1 MSLISV
7 ILPVFNGE
15 KTIQATVHSVLQQTF
30 DDFELIII
38 NASSCDSTLEVISRF
53 QDSRIKIFSYPK
65 ANVAVN
71 RNRGVE
77 HSVGEFVTFIDADD
91 LWTTDKLEAQYK
103 ALLDYPEAAVVYS
116 WTNCIDEN
124 GKFLRAC
131 SYVHHKGD
139 VYDKFLLDDFIGNGS
154 NVMMKRSAFLQV
166 GGFDEALSN
175 AQDTDMWLRLAANY
189 EFTVVTKPQILYRI
203 SPYSMSS
210 DIVGLEKS
218 NLQVISRAFANQKA
232 ESLQHL
238 KKYSIANLYKYLSY
252 KVLEVPPGKH
262 NTFQAMRILTTAIKT
277 DPSLIFK
284 PIMLKSFIKLMM
296 MAFLPPRL
304 SIKLFNKFTKLS
316 NTSTFLGYEKLS

>member
-1 MSLISV
+1 MPTISV
-7 ILPVFNGE
+7 IIPVFNGE
-15 KTIQATVHSVLQQTF
+15 KTIQATINSVLQQTF

-38 NASSCDSTLEVISRF
+38 NASSTDSTLEVISHF
-53 QDSRIKIFSYPK
+53 QDSRVKIFSYSK

-91 LWTTDKLEAQYK
+91 LWSTDKLEAQYK
-103 ALLDYPEAAVVYS
+103 ALLEYPEASVVYS

-131 SYVHHKGD
+131 SYVQHKGD

-154 NVMMKRSAFLQV
+154 NVMMTRSAFLQV

-203 SPYSMSS
+203 CHNSMSS

-218 NLQVISRAFANQKA
+218 NLQVISRAFANKKA
-232 ESLQHL
+232 EYLQHL
-238 KKYSIANLYKYLSY
+238 KQDSISNLYKYLSY
-252 KVLEVPPGKH
+252 KVLEATPGQH
-262 NTFQAMRILTTAIKT
+262 NTFQAIRILTTTIKT

-284 PIMLKSFIKLMM
+284 PIMLKSFIKLMIM
-296 MAFLPPRL
+296 TFLPPRL
-304 SIKLFNKFTKLS
+304 AIKFFNKFTKLS